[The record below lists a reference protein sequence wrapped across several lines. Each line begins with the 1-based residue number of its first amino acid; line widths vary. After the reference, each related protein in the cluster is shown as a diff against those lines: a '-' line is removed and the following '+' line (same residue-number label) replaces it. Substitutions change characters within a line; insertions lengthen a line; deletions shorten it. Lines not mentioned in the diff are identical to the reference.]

1 MSAEYKPIRRKCNVV
16 RPIAPPPDDDD
27 KTQECELTEQLEKC
41 KKSCRVIED
50 ELKQLKEFNDKKS
63 VDGITL
69 NSSKKLIDLL
79 IERILD
85 PDLEWRQK
93 VNMLIDIPHSQ
104 SGKVLRG
111 GDYFEA
117 LFQLAIAIGAVQGMS
132 GNIEFHDIKKY
143 ESLVPF
149 PNYLHTKTIKNS
161 GGGEQGIS
169 DITFQI
175 KSGVSKSPVVKGY
188 KCGQIPETVG
198 DDTDAFY
205 FISVKGYKREKS
217 IAKDY
222 DIPVLSKQLDKF
234 PEKTNKKLIIC
245 VRNEEQFKKNL
256 DRTRAE
262 FLRSSVYRV
271 IGYNEIMDAFT
282 KFRTDF
288 FIRNPEMKD
297 KAVIAESVHREFP
310 PGVIS
315 KPSLSLYFHQEL
327 VTNAVMR
334 RIIERKDDATRKHYM
349 CVGVLPRG
357 GKSFI
362 AGGIINE
369 HRKLKSKENYNVLFL
384 TSAVNET
391 REQFKED
398 LIDKF
403 SDFKD
408 FQFDD
413 VVDRDSSGVP
423 LEDAKPNKFFF
434 VSRQLSSLAGA
445 GAGAA
450 AAVEEEEE
458 KSIQDIFTRL
468 EEGGKIPEIDICF
481 FDEAHVGILAENVDT
496 TLSRMF
502 DKYKCPIILMT
513 ATYAKPSNALDS
525 PEDLFVWDLFDVKDM
540 KGLSAKT
547 KEEFILDKPA
557 LFERYP
563 NAETILDNRINKGQ
577 STQQIA
583 KPYVNFPEPNFI
595 SLTFAP
601 ETIRRM
607 SDTGVGYDHARA
619 FQFIQNPAVLND
631 DSKHA
636 EWGPMLSRRDEA
648 KLIREFLTPDIDEE
662 DSFLKDENRKFRAL
676 NQVFEI
682 AHKTGSRPLPGT
694 PFSMIM
700 FMPKLKGMPIGA
712 LCRIWASFML
722 ERPYWKNNFVFMTL
736 SAYTGAG
743 YNPSNLSPAD
753 AVKRGI
759 CSKENFRDLALKD
772 AILTI
777 EYEALKVGKGLV
789 LLSGDVA
796 KMGISLPCVDI
807 VCMMTADSSADDII
821 QKTYRALTDDPPNKK
836 NGYIIDLNLKR
847 IVSAMLEYDIA
858 KTSKSA
864 SGDKVADVPG
874 RIDRILKLCNWG
886 QDPFIRANAGQK
898 DVTDIM
904 GEIRTMVTGR
914 LADEYVGREFS
925 VGSLEEKQKGIIL
938 ADPDLFE
945 ELKKILERTKSTTP
959 KKGNKK
965 IMSEAGEEIPGVESA
980 PAEGGPVSSIV
991 SSPPPAPKSPEIILT
1006 PAEVT
1011 EKSMK
1016 ILLTFINALVIK
1028 SSELWGED
1036 MTYDKLIKKYKED
1049 KKTAIKPVVC
1059 ECSTRSCSK
1068 THENLYETAW
1078 CELRSYAMAPATTGE
1093 SYTYNHPTHEEVMKI
1108 PEKVFDKSESI
1119 SIYWDGHIHDLIR
1132 SLRKGGKYGGARR
1145 KQRKLRTWKNGKH
1158 SIRRNGLGRRQTY
1171 RNTRHH

>member
-1 MSAEYKPIRRKCNVV
+1 MSSQGSRIVDTTHLKQLNV
-16 RPIAPPPDDDD
+16 RL
-27 KTQECELTEQLEKC
+27 KECEE
-41 KKSCRVIED
+41 SCAEIKREVD
-50 ELKQLKEFNDKKS
+50 RLKEFNDKKS
-63 VDGITL
+63 VEGITL
-69 NSSKKLIDLL
+69 SPSKKLIDLL

-85 PDLEWRQK
+85 PEVEWRQK

-104 SGKVLRG
+104 SGTVLRG

-117 LFQLAIAIGAVQGMS
+117 LFQLAIAIGAVQGLS
-132 GNIEFHDIKKY
+132 GNIEFHDVKKY

-149 PNYLHTKTIKNS
+149 PNYLHEKTIKNS

-175 KSGVSKSPVVKGY
+175 KNDDVESSVVKGY
-188 KCGQIPETVG
+188 KCGQVPETVG
-198 DDTDAFY
+198 NDTDAFY

-234 PEKTNKKLIIC
+234 PEITNKKLIIC

-271 IGYNEIMDAFT
+271 IGYNEIMDTFT

-297 KAVIAESVHREFP
+297 KAVIAGNVHREFP

-315 KPSLSLYFHQEL
+315 KSTLSLYFHQEL
-327 VTNAVMR
+327 VTNAVMH
-334 RIIERKDDATRKHYM
+334 RIRERKDDTTRAHFM

-369 HRKLKSKENYNVLFL
+369 HRKLKNKENYNVLFL

-413 VVDRDSSGVP
+413 VVDRTTRGAA
-423 LEDAKPNKFFF
+423 LENAKPNKFFF

-445 GAGAA
+445 GPGE
-450 AAVEEEEE
+450 AAVTIEEEEE
-458 KSIQDIFTRL
+458 KSIQDIFSRL
-468 EEGGKIPEIDICF
+468 EEGGVIPEIDICF
-481 FDEAHVGILAENVDT
+481 FDEAHVGISADT
-496 TLSRMF
+496 VRTTFQKLFTR
-502 DKYKCPIILMT
+502 YKIPIILMT

-525 PEDLFVWDLFDVKDM
+525 PRDLFVWDLFDVKDM
-540 KGLSAKT
+540 KGLSNKT
-547 KEEFILDKPA
+547 KEEFMLDKPA

-563 NAETILDNRINKGQ
+563 NAEEFLDNRINKGQ

-619 FQFIQNPAVLND
+619 FQFIQNPAILND
-631 DSKHA
+631 DSKYA
-636 EWGPMLSRRDEA
+636 EWGAMLSLRDEA
-648 KLIREFLTPDIDEE
+648 MLIREFLTPDIDEE

-682 AHKTGSRPLPGT
+682 AHRTGSRPLPGT

-736 SAYTGAG
+736 STYTGAG
-743 YNPSNLSPAD
+743 YNPSTLSPTD

-759 CSKENFRDLALKD
+759 CSKENFRDRGLKD
-772 AILTI
+772 AILSV

-858 KTSKSA
+858 KTSKSV

-886 QDPFIRANAGQK
+886 QDPFIRANAGEK
-898 DVTDIM
+898 DVSAIM
-904 GEIRTMVTGR
+904 GEIRNIVTGR

-938 ADPDLFE
+938 ADP
-945 ELKKILERTKSTTP
+945 ELVLEMSNILKDTKSTNL
-959 KKGNKK
+959 KKGKKK
-965 IMSEAGEEIPGVESA
+965 IMSKAGEEIPEIVADAPDESEPTA
-980 PAEGGPVSSIV
+980 VVSE
-991 SSPPPAPKSPEIILT
+991 SPLPLPAPSVVELT
-1006 PAEVT
+1006 PAEQT
-1011 EKSMK
+1011 EKMMK
-1016 ILLTFINALVIK
+1016 IVITFINALVIK
-1028 SSELWGED
+1028 SNKSWGEEGLSFK
-1036 MTYDKLIKKYKED
+1036 TLIEKFSED
-1049 KKTAIKPVVC
+1049 EKTAIKPVVC
-1059 ECSTRSCSK
+1059 ECSTGMCSK

-1078 CELRSYAMAPATTGE
+1078 CELRSYAMTQGPGD
-1093 SYTYNHPTHEEVMKI
+1093 TYVYKEEKLVEIMNFVTKLI
-1108 PEKVFDKSESI
+1108 RKSDSI
-1119 SIYWDGHIHDLIR
+1119 SVDWDGHIHDLIR
-1132 SLRKGGKYGGARR
+1132 SLREGAKYGGRR
-1145 KQRKLRTWKNGKH
+1145 RQRKLRTWKNGKH
-1158 SIRRNGLGRRQTY
+1158 SIRGDGVGSSKRQTY

>member
-1 MSAEYKPIRRKCNVV
+1 MSSAKVERVV
-16 RPIAPPPDDDD
+16 PDTLNPVYRM
-27 KTQECELTEQLEKC
+27 KLEQQFEECQ
-41 KKSCRVIED
+41 KSCAEIKKEIDR
-50 ELKQLKEFNDKKS
+50 LKEFSKKNS

-69 NSSKKLIDLL
+69 DDSKKLIDLL

-93 VNMLIDIPHSQ
+93 VDMLIDIPHSLKG
-104 SGKVLRG
+104 SKILRG

-117 LFQLAIAIGAVQGMS
+117 LFQLAIAIGAVQGLS
-132 GNIEFHDIKKY
+132 GKIEFHDVKRY
-143 ESLVPF
+143 ESLTEF
-149 PNYLHTKTIKNS
+149 ANYLHNKDIKNS

-175 KSGVSKSPVVKGY
+175 KSDDSKSPVKKGY
-188 KCGQIPETVG
+188 KCGQIPETTV
-198 DDTDAFY
+198 DDVNAFY
-205 FISVKGYKREKS
+205 FISVKGYKKEKS
-217 IAKDY
+217 VAKDY
-222 DIPVLSKQLDKF
+222 DIPILSKQLEKF
-234 PEKTNKKLIIC
+234 TEITNKKLIIC
-245 VRNEEQFKKNL
+245 VRNEEHFKKNL
-256 DRTRAE
+256 DRTRIE

-271 IGYNEIMDAFT
+271 IGYKEIMDAFT

-297 KAVIAESVHREFP
+297 KAIIAENVRREFP

-327 VTNAVMR
+327 VANAVMG
-334 RIIERKDDATRKHYM
+334 RIRERKDDTTNAHFM

-369 HRKLKSKENYNVLFL
+369 HRKLKNKENYNVLFL

-391 REQFKED
+391 REQFQGD

-413 VVDRDSSGVP
+413 VVDRTSRGSA
-423 LEDAKPNKFFF
+423 LENAKPNKFFF

-445 GAGAA
+445 GAS
-450 AAVEEEEE
+450 VEEEEE
-458 KSIQDIFTRL
+458 QSIQDIFSRL
-468 EEGGKIPEIDICF
+468 EEGGVIPEIDICF
-481 FDEAHVGILAENVDT
+481 FDEAHVGISADT
-496 TLSRMF
+496 VRTTFQKLFAR
-502 DKYKCPIILMT
+502 YKIPIILMT
-513 ATYAKPSNALDS
+513 ATYAKPSNAIDS
-525 PEDLFVWDLFDVKDM
+525 SQDLFVWDLFDVKAM
-540 KGLSAKT
+540 KELST
-547 KEEFILDKPA
+547 KQKDEFMVTKPA

-563 NAETILDNRINKGQ
+563 KAEEILNNRIDKGQ
-577 STQQIA
+577 SLQQIA

-601 ETIRRM
+601 ETIKRM
-607 SDTGVGYDHARA
+607 NDTGLGYDYARA
-619 FQFIQNPAVLND
+619 FQFTANPAILND
-631 DSKHA
+631 DSKYA
-636 EWGPMLSRRDEA
+636 EWGAMLIQRDEA

-662 DSFLKDENRKFRAL
+662 DSFLKDQNRKFRAL

-682 AHKTGSRPLPGT
+682 AHRTGSRPLPGT

-743 YNPSNLSPAD
+743 YNPSTLSPAD

-759 CSKENFRDLALKD
+759 CSKENFRDRGLKD
-772 AILTI
+772 AILSV
-777 EYEALKVGKGLV
+777 EYEALKVGKGLI

-858 KTSKSA
+858 KTRKSVT
-864 SGDKVADVPG
+864 GDKVADIP
-874 RIDRILKLCNWG
+874 DRINRILELCNWG
-886 QDPFIRANAGQK
+886 QDPFIRANAGEK
-898 DVTDIM
+898 DVSAIMDDIRN
-904 GEIRTMVTGR
+904 IVTGR
-914 LADEYVGREFS
+914 LADEYSVREFS

-938 ADPDLFE
+938 SDP
-945 ELKKILERTKSTTP
+945 ELVSEMSKVLKDTKSTKP
-959 KKGNKK
+959 KKGEKK
-965 IMSEAGEEIPGVESA
+965 VLSKSGEEIPGVDGDDDGSARLEGIDESET
-980 PAEGGPVSSIV
+980 PRVDSTL
-991 SSPPPAPKSPEIILT
+991 PPAAISELT
-1006 PAEVT
+1006 PAEQA
-1011 EKSMK
+1011 EKMMK
-1016 ILLTFINALVIK
+1016 IVTTFVNALVIK
-1028 SSELWGED
+1028 SNKSWSAEGLTFKTLIEKYNED
-1036 MTYDKLIKKYKED
+1036 E
-1049 KKTAIKPVVC
+1049 KTAVKPVVC
-1059 ECSTRSCSK
+1059 ECSTGTCSK
-1068 THENLYETAW
+1068 THDNLYETAW
-1078 CELRSYAMAPATTGE
+1078 CELRSYAMKHKVGDTYE
-1093 SYTYNHPTHEEVMKI
+1093 YTE
-1108 PEKVFDKSESI
+1108 DKLTEIMGFLTKLFSKSDAI
-1119 SIYWDGHIHDLIR
+1119 SVDWDGHINNLLR
-1132 SLRKGGKYGGARR
+1132 SLREGAKYGGGAR
-1145 KQRKLRTWKNGKH
+1145 QRKLRTWKNGKH
-1158 SIRRNGLGRRQTY
+1158 NIRRDGVSRKRQTY
-1171 RNTRHH
+1171 RNSRHH

>member
-1 MSAEYKPIRRKCNVV
+1 MSCPISKGEKLDVMYKR
-16 RPIAPPPDDDD
+16 
-27 KTQECELTEQLEKC
+27 ELEKRFKEC
-41 KKSCRVIED
+41 QNSCSEIKKEID
-50 ELKQLKEFNDKKS
+50 QLKEFSVKKS
-63 VDGITL
+63 VEGITL
-69 NSSKKLIDLL
+69 GDSTKLIDLL
-79 IERILD
+79 TERILD
-85 PDLEWRQK
+85 PDFEWRK
-93 VNMLIDIPHSQ
+93 KIDMLVDIPHSLK
-104 SGKVLRG
+104 GNKLLRG

-175 KSGVSKSPVVKGY
+175 KSGVSESPVVKGY

-198 DDTDAFY
+198 NDTDAFY

-271 IGYNEIMDAFT
+271 IGYNEIMETFT

-297 KAVIAESVHREFP
+297 KAIIAENVRREFP

-327 VTNAVMR
+327 VTNAVMQ
-334 RIIERKDDATRKHYM
+334 RIIERKDDITKKHFM

-369 HRKLKSKENYNVLFL
+369 HRKLMSKENYNVLFL

-413 VVDRDSSGVP
+413 IVDRTSREAA
-423 LEDAKPNKFFF
+423 LENAKPNKFFF

-445 GAGAA
+445 GAAV
-450 AAVEEEEE
+450 AVEEEEE

-468 EEGGKIPEIDICF
+468 EEGGKIPKIDICF
-481 FDEAHVGILAENVDT
+481 FDEAHVGISAENVYKTFDT
-496 TLSRMF
+496 MF

-513 ATYAKPSNALDS
+513 ATYMKPSNAIDS
-525 PEDLFVWDLFDVKDM
+525 PKDLFVWDLFDVKAM
-540 KGLSAKT
+540 KGLSDKT
-547 KEEFILDKPA
+547 KDEFMTAKPS

-563 NAETILDNRINKGQ
+563 NAETILDNRIEKGQ
-577 STQQIA
+577 TTQQIA

-601 ETIRRM
+601 ETIKRM
-607 SDTGVGYDHARA
+607 IDTGVGYDHARA
-619 FQFIQNPAVLND
+619 FQFIQNPAILND
-631 DSKHA
+631 DSKYA
-636 EWGPMLSRRDEA
+636 EWGTMLSLRDQA
-648 KLIREFLTPDIDEE
+648 KLIREFLTPDIDAE

-682 AHKTGSRPLPGT
+682 AHRTGSRPLPGT

-759 CSKENFRDLALKD
+759 CSKENFRDRGLKD
-772 AILTI
+772 AILRI

-858 KTSKSA
+858 KTRKSV
-864 SGDKVADVPG
+864 SGDKVADIPT
-874 RIDRILKLCNWG
+874 RIDQILKLCNWG

-904 GEIRTMVTGR
+904 DEIRTMVTGR

-925 VGSLEEKQKGIIL
+925 SSKLEEKQKGVIL
-938 ADPDLFE
+938 ADPDLVE
-945 ELKKILERTKSTTP
+945 EMSKVLKDTKTTNS
-959 KKGNKK
+959 KKGRKK
-965 IMSEAGEEIPGVESA
+965 VISEAGEEIPGVLADTPPLEGIDEPEPAAESEL
-980 PAEGGPVSSIV
+980 PPPVSPS
-991 SSPPPAPKSPEIILT
+991 ILT
-1006 PAEVT
+1006 PAEQI
-1011 EKSMK
+1011 EKMMK
-1016 ILLTFINALVIK
+1016 IVTTFMNALVIK
-1028 SSELWGED
+1028 SNKSWGDEELSFKTLIEKYIED
-1036 MTYDKLIKKYKED
+1036 EKS
-1049 KKTAIKPVVC
+1049 AIKPVVC
-1059 ECSTRSCSK
+1059 ECSAGSCSK

-1078 CELRSYAMAPATTGE
+1078 CELRSYAMAQGLDGK
-1093 SYTYNHPTHEEVMKI
+1093 YVYNEPKLVEIMNFVTKLI
-1108 PEKVFDKSESI
+1108 RKSDSI
-1119 SIYWDGHIHDLIR
+1119 SMDWDGHIHDLIR
-1132 SLRKGGKYGGARR
+1132 SLREGAKRGGARR

-1158 SIRRNGLGRRQTY
+1158 SIRRDGVSRRQTY
-1171 RNTRHH
+1171 RNTRRH